1 MAYAHGISLIEEST
15 ALTVM
20 TTAESPCV
28 AIGTASKGT
37 TLTPVLI
44 QSMDEFE
51 SAFGFTGDFDANTLE
66 EVAYA
71 FFTLYNVRPVIF
83 IRVAPATG
91 ATTVTNAQ
99 IISAIAVVEEI
110 YPRLSMV
117 PGNIIA
123 PKYSAVP
130 EVALAL
136 AAKAKN
142 INGIFKSFAVAD
154 ISLPTNLLS
163 EENPTADRA
172 INEKAIARGDLLTEK
187 AIARGNLLG
196 DAANDADYTLVNA
209 YKNTNT
215 LTDEYLA
222 ECWPRVA
229 LGDKS
234 YWLST
239 QAAALMALVDAN
251 HGQIPYESP
260 SNKNLRADRSL
271 VKSGAAVF
279 LSYANAN
286 VLNSQGVVT
295 AMNFNGWRLY
305 GNRTSTYPTNDD
317 PAVSFIATR
326 RMRNWLGNTLAI
338 NYFSRIDSPLNRRLV
353 DTILD
358 EVNLFLNGLTAQGV
372 LLGGRISFL
381 EEDNSVTDLADGLM
395 KFRIY
400 YAAPPPARS
409 ISFVLSYDVS
419 YFQTLFS

>member
-1 MAYAHGISLIEEST
+1 MSYQHGVTIREEAT

-66 EVAYA
+66 EVSYA

-83 IRVAPATG
+83 IRVAPASG
-91 ATTVTNAQ
+91 STTVTNAQ

-110 YPRLSMV
+110 YPRLSMI
-117 PGNIIA
+117 PGNLIA
-123 PKYSAVP
+123 PKFSAVP

-142 INGIFKSFAVAD
+142 INGIFKAFALAD
-154 ISLPTNLLS
+154 IALPTNLLAR
-163 EENPTADRA
+163 EDPTAD
-172 INEKAIARGDLLTEK
+172 KAIGEV

-209 YKNTNT
+209 YKNTNS
-215 LTDEYLA
+215 LTDEFLA
-222 ECWPRVA
+222 VCWPRVA

-251 HGQIPYESP
+251 NGQIPYESP

-271 VKSGAAVF
+271 VKSGAAVY
-279 LSYANAN
+279 LSYDAAN

-295 AMNFNGWRLY
+295 ALNFNGWRLY

-317 PAVSFIATR
+317 PKDSFIACR
-326 RMRNWLGNTLAI
+326 RMMNFLSNTLCI

-353 DTILD
+353 ESILD

-372 LLGGRISFL
+372 LLGGRIAFM
-381 EEDNSVTDLADGLM
+381 EEDNPVTNLADGLM
-395 KFRIY
+395 VFRIY
-400 YAAPPPARS
+400 VGLVTPARS
-409 ISFVLSYDVS
+409 IEFRLAFDVN
-419 YFQTLFS
+419 YFSTLFS